1 MLKFLRR
8 FLKTEENHQVLLREK
23 FAHFRGLLEAN
34 NQALVIMADME
45 EKLAGEFLFDTGY
58 LYAQVEQLAYQ
69 VNQIITE
76 LNKLT
81 QDRYPE
87 LLVIHRQLQEEIQH
101 ELTTAPEIPETPY
114 ILPLAEL
121 TQEMA
126 ASVGSKMA
134 NLGEIRNRLRM
145 PVPEGFAI
153 SAWAYK
159 RLLETSGLA
168 EELEEY
174 LSQASLDDLE
184 SLEAISAQMQ
194 ARIRQ
199 AQLPPDLAEALA
211 KAGKS
216 LAAKAVSVRS
226 SAVGEDTQYSF
237 AGQFR
242 TLLNVAPDQLVE
254 HYKEI
259 IASKFTARAIFYW
272 KYQHFSINELPMAVG
287 CLAMVAAK
295 ASGVMFSIDPHA
307 PTSDTIVITAVWGL
321 GKYAVDGRISP
332 DIYRVSRGPGHRLE
346 EERIPPK
353 PVALVCTP
361 QGGLQEI
368 SLTPEQG
375 QSPCLTREQINTLA
389 EMALRLEKHFGG
401 PQDIEWALDEHDQ
414 LFVLQAR
421 PLRISAA
428 AFGATAP
435 PPPEVTAP
443 PLLKHGMRAVGGAAA
458 GPVYLLLSD
467 QDTANIPPGAVVVA
481 RRPSA
486 RLVLVMDRIAAI
498 ITEVGSPT
506 DHMSILAREFKVP
519 TLVEVGGATRVLRT
533 GQMVTVDAD
542 AARVYQ
548 GIIPELLV
556 STPAADEAWRQ
567 NPVFDKLRRIL
578 KKITPLYMLEPSS
591 PDFQPGNCRT
601 WHDIT
606 RFSHEK
612 AMDAMF
618 DQDVEESLQASG
630 VVRLKTE
637 IPLNIFIL
645 DLGGGLKETGG
656 RQVVEEQ
663 DIICRPFLA
672 LLRGFHHPRVSW
684 AGQVVVDFKGF
695 MSVFANTLYD
705 MSKAERGLGGKSF
718 AIITE
723 NYLNFNSRLGYH
735 FSIVDAYLSEAQN
748 DNYIS
753 FQFKGGA
760 AEPERRERRAR
771 MLSQILEE
779 LGFKVMVK
787 GDLVQG
793 RLVKYSLLETEQT
806 LELTGLL
813 MAFARQLDL
822 ALGSEAIMKR
832 FLTAFRQGDYSL
844 EFLRSEHPPS

>member
-8 FLKTEENHQVLLREK
+8 FLKSEEDQQLRLREK
-23 FAHFRGLLEAN
+23 FSHFRRLLEAN
-34 NQALVIMADME
+34 NQALEIMADME
-45 EKLAGEFLFDTGY
+45 EKLAEEYLFDTGY
-58 LYAQVEQLAYQ
+58 INSQVERLAHQ
-69 VNQIITE
+69 VTDIITE

-87 LLVIHRQLQEEIQH
+87 LLLVHRQLQEAIQL
-101 ELTTAPEIPETPY
+101 ELTAAPEIPETPY
-114 ILPLAEL
+114 VLSLADL

-134 NLGEIRNRLRM
+134 NLGEIRNLLGMR
-145 PVPEGFAI
+145 VPEGFAI

-159 RLLETSGLA
+159 RFLETSGLA

-174 LSQASLDDLE
+174 LAKASLDDLD
-184 SLEAISAQMQ
+184 SLEAISEQMQ
-194 ARIRQ
+194 ARVRQ
-199 AQLPPDLAEALA
+199 AQLPADLAAALIEAGQSL
-211 KAGKS
+211 AGK
-216 LAAKAVSVRS
+216 KVSVRS
-226 SAVGEDTQYSF
+226 SAVGEDTHYSF

-242 TLLNVAPDQLVE
+242 TLLNASPDRLVD

-259 IASKFTARAIFYW
+259 VAGKFTSRGIFYW
-272 KYQHFSINELPMAVG
+272 KYQQFSVNELPMAVG

-295 ASGVMFSIDPHA
+295 ASGVMFSTDPLA
-307 PTSDTIVITAVWGL
+307 PASDSIVITAVWGL

-332 DIYRVSRGPGHRLE
+332 DIYRVSRGAGHRLQE
-346 EERIPPK
+346 QRVPPK
-353 PVALVCTP
+353 PVALVCAP
-361 QGGLQEI
+361 DSGVMEI
-368 SLTPEQG
+368 SLDPGRGQSACLAPEQ
-375 QSPCLTREQINTLA
+375 LERLA
-389 EMALRLEKHFGG
+389 EIALRLEKHFGG
-401 PQDIEWALDEHDQ
+401 PQDIEWAIDEHDNI
-414 LFVLQAR
+414 FVLQTR
-421 PLRISAA
+421 PLRISVT
-428 AFGATAP
+428 AFGAVTAP
-435 PPPEVTAP
+435 PPEPSAP
-443 PLLKHGMRAVGGAAA
+443 PLLKHGIRAVGGAAA
-458 GPVYLLLSD
+458 GPVYLFFSD
-467 QDTANIPPGAVVVA
+467 KDTANIPPGAVVVA
-481 RRPSA
+481 RQPSA

-556 STPAADEAWRQ
+556 SPPAEEAWRQ
-567 NPVFDKLRRIL
+567 NPVFDKLRQIL
-578 KKITPLYMLEPSS
+578 RKITPLSLLDPDS
-591 PDFQPGNCRT
+591 PDFQPSNCRT

-618 DQDVEESLQASG
+618 DQDVEESLRASG
-630 VVRLKTE
+630 IVRLKTE
-637 IPLNIFIL
+637 IPLNLFVL
-645 DLGGGLKETGG
+645 DLGGGLKKRDSRE
-656 RQVVEEQ
+656 VIEEQ
-663 DIICRPFLA
+663 DIVCRPFKA

-684 AGQVVVDFKGF
+684 AGQVVVDLKGF

-705 MSKAERGLGGKSF
+705 MAKSERGLGGKSF

-735 FSIVDAYLSEAQN
+735 FSIVDTFLSEEQN

-771 MLSQILEE
+771 LLGKILQE
-779 LGFKVMVK
+779 LGYKVQIK

-793 RLVKYSLLETEQT
+793 RLVKFSLLETEQT

-822 ALGSEAIMKR
+822 ALGSEAIMNR
-832 FLTAFRQGDYSL
+832 FLLAFREGDYSL
-844 EFLRSEHPPS
+844 RFLRPGEASH